1 MRNNKVGGFTLV
13 ELLVIIVVLALLGAI
28 VFFALDPGRRFG
40 ESRDATRWEDINSI
54 QHAILKYQMDNDGD
68 LPPGIDSIS
77 ETVQV
82 LGTNSSGCDLGC
94 NAAVSAISCLHLSTL
109 VDAYLSEIPKDPQT
123 GTDGFCGYYV
133 NKSDTGHITV
143 GVCNPEQQAS
153 ITVTK

>member
-1 MRNNKVGGFTLV
+1 MRKNRVGGFTLV
-13 ELLVIIVVLALLGAI
+13 ELLVIIVVLALLGGI

-40 ESRDATRWEDINSI
+40 ESRDATRWEHINSI
-54 QHAILKYQMDNDGD
+54 HDAIIKYQMDNDGD
-68 LPPGIDSIS
+68 LPSGIDSIA

-94 NAAVSAISCLHLSTL
+94 DAAVSAISCLHLADL
-109 VDAYLSEIPKDPQT
+109 IGAYLLEIPKDPQH

-133 NKSDTGHITV
+133 NKNITGHITV
-143 GVCNPEQQAS
+143 GVCNPEQQPS